1 MRSPARPVCPLH
13 PEPSPLDAVRA
24 FRALAAPHRYRV
36 IRDAEGW
43 PVIPGKLGRLEW
55 HDGRELA
62 VYTDRPRL
70 IARLWAIPGVR
81 RWQVGDQEARGL
93 FSPEALPAVAALIQA
108 RKRRRGNAGSF
119 QTPRHGA
126 TSAA

>member
-1 MRSPARPVCPLH
+1 MPTVPHVRGPLH
-13 PEPSPLDAVRA
+13 PEPSALAAVREL
-24 FRALAAPHRYRV
+24 RALAAPLRLRV

-55 HDGRELA
+55 HDGLELA

-70 IARLWAIPGVR
+70 LARLWALAGVR
-81 RWQVGDQEARGL
+81 CWQAGDQEARGL
-93 FSPEALPAVAALIQA
+93 LTAEVLPAVAALIQA
-108 RKRRRGNAGSF
+108 RRRRRGNAGSF
-119 QTPRHGA
+119 PTPRHSA